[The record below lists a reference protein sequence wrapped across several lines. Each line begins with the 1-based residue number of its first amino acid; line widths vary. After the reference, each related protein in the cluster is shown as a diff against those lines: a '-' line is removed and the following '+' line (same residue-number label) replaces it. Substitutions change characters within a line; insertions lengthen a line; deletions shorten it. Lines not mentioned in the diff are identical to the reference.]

1 MLIAIAAWGADGV
14 LADELSLEMVAGAEQ
29 LALRVGCGGGG
40 GGGGPGAGGGGGGG
54 GGAALEQPS
63 SSSTMIGNA
72 EPGEGRPGETPEL
85 GSEEPGESIP
95 DSEEAWLSLSL

>member
-40 GGGGPGAGGGGGGG
+40 GGGGPG
-54 GGAALEQPS
+54 
-63 SSSTMIGNA
+63 
-72 EPGEGRPGETPEL
+72 RHKV
-85 GSEEPGESIP
+85 
-95 DSEEAWLSLSL
+95 